1 MSQLFLAQN
10 LIKEAD
16 LTPSSENA
24 QYPLSNLL
32 DDRRSKVFRST
43 DNNLN
48 IVIDLGT
55 QRDINIVALV
65 DSGLDTFGFNSATIE
80 LNNSDTWV
88 TPIYSSAISMDV
100 TFGFAYHQLPSTYNI
115 RYVRLVFSN
124 TIGYCEISKIF
135 IGESADIG
143 DLCFNYPIQYKAAAN
158 KKVEKNRLGQKFI
171 DEINTQKELSGSIS
185 TMTKEEAEPLMGL
198 LDYASSTRPI
208 WIIFPEGNI
217 TDNNNRLNGYYYL
230 TDEPSWSFVV
240 GNYWNISLDF
250 EEGT

>member
-1 MSQLFLAQN
+1 MTQLFLAEN

-24 QYPLSNLL
+24 QYPISNLL

-48 IVIDLGT
+48 IVIDFGT
-55 QRDINIVALV
+55 QRDVNVVALV
-65 DSGLDTFGFNSATIE
+65 DSGLDTFGFNSCTIE

-88 TPIYSSAISMDV
+88 TPIYSASVDMDV
-100 TFGFAYHQLPSTYNI
+100 INSFAYHVLDNTYNV
-115 RYVRLVFSN
+115 RYARLVFTN
-124 TIGYCEISKIF
+124 TIGYCEVSKVF
-135 IGESADIG
+135 IGMSADIG
-143 DLCFNYPIQYKAAAN
+143 ELCFNYPIQYKASSN
-158 KKVEKNRLGQKFI
+158 KRIEKNRLGQRFI
-171 DEINTQKELSGSIS
+171 DEVNSQKELSGSIN
-185 TMTKEEAEPLMGL
+185 TMTKEEATPLMEL
-198 LDYASSTRPI
+198 LDYCASTRPV

-217 TDNNNRLNGYYYL
+217 TENNNRLNGYYYL